1 MSAMDVSSIAS
12 LATEMATQRTLQA
25 AQIAML
31 KRAMDMQGAGALQ
44 LVQAVAQTANSPAH
58 LGQNVNVFA

>member
-1 MSAMDVSSIAS
+1 MDLNSIAA

-25 AQIAML
+25 AQIAIL

-44 LVQAVAQTANSPAH
+44 LVQAVAQGTNNPAH
-58 LGQNVNVFA
+58 LGRTIDVFA